1 MTAKEGVSYFGMMM
15 KVILQKMWITL
26 IGAAHFSCSGTLPEM
41 AAEYRERSCHVDFCY
56 RMFYLAYDKAEC
68 MDKFARLRSL
78 VENIYTNQYLGRLLP
93 AWSKAVAEPGA
104 MRTMSRQRDFG

>member
-68 MDKFARLRSL
+68 MDKFARLR
-78 VENIYTNQYLGRLLP
+78 IYTPISIWGGYCR
-93 AWSKAVAEPGA
+93 PGA
-104 MRTMSRQRDFG
+104 RLWRNREL